1 MDIVRFINQ
10 LIFKKVL
17 EILVVLFLIF
27 LSLIL
32 IFRKSFQDIFQEISY
47 YKSMNCTQIF
57 TETYTTFYKVHV
69 VNETYTKESFHLIMQ
84 LKDIFINPERVQIR
98 INGTLFSLNNFE
110 KKSENTFLI
119 LNDFIVATENIYVI
133 ELIYE
138 NMYRNDSEN

>member
-1 MDIVRFINQ
+1 
-10 LIFKKVL
+10 
-17 EILVVLFLIF
+17 
-27 LSLIL
+27 
-32 IFRKSFQDIFQEISY
+32 
-47 YKSMNCTQIF
+47 
-57 TETYTTFYKVHV
+57 
-69 VNETYTKESFHLIMQ
+69 MQ

-138 NMYRNDSEN
+138 NMLFLDADFYLNNVLRI